1 MRNFIFTT
9 GFVLFSLDRKTRRSK
24 DWTFVSDLPEKDIF
38 SWAQRKFDVIFDGFF
53 FLLLLTLV
61 SLMLYFLE
69 LCPPNIRSNSD
80 LCMLTFTDHYFSMHL
95 RSGAPDTAVVLTETL
110 TGSVPLLFH
119 CLLVSLKVWHWIC
132 EKGDQLC
139 SVCEHCYLCIF
150 HIEPLVSSVFFV
162 SPSALLSEFV
172 AFSMPGPLLCH
183 TVSGSGLMGQIV
195 LFHDCMLLYEWL
207 QVFWSNAYK
216 NCIFW
221 IIFYVNAKPY
231 IYLWEMVKMD
241 CRQVCKHC
249 KCWKNSWRWSPTCD
263 IRDMRTL

>member
-1 MRNFIFTT
+1 M
-9 GFVLFSLDRKTRRSK
+9 G
-24 DWTFVSDLPEKDIF
+24 
-38 SWAQRKFDVIFDGFF
+38 F

-110 TGSVPLLFH
+110 TGSALLLFH

-150 HIEPLVSSVFFV
+150 HIEPFVPSVFFV

-172 AFSMPGPLLCH
+172 AFSVPGPLLCH

-195 LFHDCMLLYEWL
+195 LFHDCMLLYDWL
-207 QVFWSNAYK
+207 HYFGLMPIRTVYSGYFWTADK
-216 NCIFW
+216 
-221 IIFYVNAKPY
+221 YVNIANNG
-231 IYLWEMVKMD
+231 
-241 CRQVCKHC
+241 R
-249 KCWKNSWRWSPTCD
+249 
-263 IRDMRTL
+263 IRGDEVLPVILET